1 MLTASRSVSVGRPR
15 VALQQ
20 QQPRRTQR
28 PQCARPQHLV
38 VAAAGQDAE
47 QPEPSSSGSAPEWQQ
62 QAASVLLAAAPLPL
76 ALCLDG
82 GSGGGARS
90 GGGGGGGGGGSGAP
104 NEVFAIAEGSEGEQW
119 CLMRHR
125 STHRA
130 CMQLRAGWF

>member
-1 MLTASRSVSVGRPR
+1 MQRCTASRSVSVGRPR

-20 QQPRRTQR
+20 QPRRTQR
-28 PQCARPQHLV
+28 PQCTRSQHLV

-47 QPEPSSSGSAPEWQQ
+47 QPEQPSSSGSAPEWQQ

-90 GGGGGGGGGGSGAP
+90 GGGGGGGGGGGAP
-104 NEVFAIAEGSEGEQW
+104 NEVFAIAEGSEGEFGGGWQPRKA
-119 CLMRHR
+119 C
-125 STHRA
+125 STHA
-130 CMQLRAGWF
+130 AAN